1 MPTLPLGSSLWTTA
15 AAITIGIDPEIHL
28 GPLMV
33 TWHGLMT
40 VVGIVAGTW
49 LATVYARER
58 GLETERI
65 LDLALIVGI
74 AGMVGARLFY
84 LAEQGDLLNPSEW
97 LGRNGFSFYGAMILA
112 AVAAAIYMR
121 RRGLGLRYLDAA
133 AAGLPLGILVGRF
146 GDLVNGEHYGPPSDL
161 PWAVRNSH
169 PNADTPNPDVA
180 YHSGGLYEMLLGLL
194 ILAVV
199 WPLRHRFKRP
209 GMLLW
214 TVVAMYSAARF
225 AMFFYRGDSEAV
237 ALGLNS
243 AQWTSAALL
252 LVAGI
257 GISAALGRPQRLL
270 SARSEATQPGD

>member
-1 MPTLPLGSSLWTTA
+1 M
-15 AAITIGIDPEIHL
+15 ITIGIDPEIHL

-40 VVGIVAGTW
+40 VVGIIVGTW

-65 LDLALIVGI
+65 VDLAVVVGI
-74 AGMVGARLFY
+74 AGIVGARLFY
-84 LAEQGDLLNPSEW
+84 LAEQGELLDPSEW

-112 AVAAAIYMR
+112 AAAAAIYMR
-121 RRGLGLRYLDAA
+121 RRGLGLRYLDAV

-146 GDLVNGEHYGPPSDL
+146 GDLVNGEHYGPASDL

-169 PNADTPNPDVA
+169 PNADAPNPEIA
-180 YHSGGLYEMLLGLL
+180 YHSGGLYEMALGL
-194 ILAVV
+194 ILLVV
-199 WPLRHRFKRP
+199 IWPLRHRFRQP

-214 TVVAMYSAARF
+214 TVVAMYSAGRF
-225 AMFFYRGDSEAV
+225 AMFFYRDDSELV

-243 AQWTSAALL
+243 GQWTSLALL
-252 LVAGI
+252 AIAAG
-257 GISAALGRPQRLL
+257 GIWVTLDRAPAGQPAGSDARRPNR
-270 SARSEATQPGD
+270 